1 MGILSWVSLALVG
14 YVAVSLLWHL
24 NLSLLGKGILL
35 FIFIVISQKF
45 SIFAALGGQ
54 MFNPEMSRTALLIW
68 ESLYNILL
76 VLVPLL
82 IIKDVGYWVT
92 KGVGLLAGRHFVW
105 PLSTDWV
112 KWGLLL
118 FSIAGGVYGT
128 YAALK
133 VPDVHRVEIRLQ
145 NLDPAFDG
153 YRIVQMADLHVGQL
167 IRRPW
172 LEVVVNKAN
181 ALNPDLIL
189 LTGDM
194 IEGPASALSSEV
206 KPYARLRA
214 DDGVFAVTGNH
225 EYWHG
230 HKAWIN
236 YFESI
241 GIEMLENCH
250 FVVSRGDAHLVIAGM
265 SDRSALRFGSG
276 DGPDLKAALAG
287 APDGAVILMAHQP
300 LGAKALE
307 GVDLQLSGHTHG
319 GLYLLIQPLIA
330 YFNDGFV
337 DGLYR
342 ANDRAQIYV
351 SPGTG
356 LWTGMALRLGVPSE
370 ITEITLRSV
379 R

>member
-1 MGILSWVSLALVG
+1 MGVLSWVSLALVG

-35 FIFIVISQKF
+35 LIFIVISQKF
-45 SIFAALGGQ
+45 AVFAALGGE
-54 MFNPEMSRTALLIW
+54 MFNPAMSRTALLIW

-92 KGVGLLAGRHFVW
+92 KGVGILAGKHFVW
-105 PLSTDWV
+105 PLSLDWV

-118 FSIAGGVYGT
+118 FSIAGGIYGT

-133 VPDVHRVEIRLQ
+133 VPDVHRVEVRLQ

-181 ALNPDLIL
+181 ALKPDLIL

-194 IEGPASALSSEV
+194 VEGRASSLAQEV

-230 HKAWIN
+230 HKAWIE

-241 GIEMLENCH
+241 GIEMLENRH
-250 FVVSRGDAHLVIAGM
+250 FVVSRGNAHLVIAGT
-265 SDRSALRFGSG
+265 SDRSALRFGSN
-276 DGPDLKAALAG
+276 DGPDLKTALAG
-287 APDGAVILMAHQP
+287 APEGTVILLAHQP
-300 LGAKALE
+300 LGARALE

-319 GLYLLIQPLIA
+319 GLYLLIQPIIA

-337 DGLYR
+337 DGLYQ

-356 LWTGMALRLGVPSE
+356 LWDRDGFETGSPFGNY
-370 ITEITLRSV
+370 
-379 R
+379 

>member
-1 MGILSWVSLALVG
+1 MGVLSWVSLALVG

-35 FIFIVISQKF
+35 LIFIVISQKF
-45 SIFAALGGQ
+45 AVFAALGGE
-54 MFNPEMSRTALLIW
+54 MFNPAMSRTALLIW

-92 KGVGLLAGRHFVW
+92 KGVGMLAGKHFVW
-105 PLSTDWV
+105 PLSLDWV

-118 FSIAGGVYGT
+118 FSIAGGIYGT

-133 VPDVHRVEIRLQ
+133 VPDVHRVEVRLQ

-181 ALNPDLIL
+181 ALKPDLIL

-194 IEGPASALSSEV
+194 VEGRASSLAQEV

-230 HKAWIN
+230 HKAWIE
-236 YFESI
+236 YFEGI
-241 GIEMLENCH
+241 GIEMLENRH
-250 FVVSRGDAHLVIAGM
+250 FVVSRGNAHLVIAGRKR
-265 SDRSALRFGSG
+265 RSLA
-276 DGPDLKAALAG
+276 PQKA
-287 APDGAVILMAHQP
+287 P
-300 LGAKALE
+300 
-307 GVDLQLSGHTHG
+307 
-319 GLYLLIQPLIA
+319 
-330 YFNDGFV
+330 
-337 DGLYR
+337 
-342 ANDRAQIYV
+342 
-351 SPGTG
+351 
-356 LWTGMALRLGVPSE
+356 
-370 ITEITLRSV
+370 
-379 R
+379 